1 MKNFK
6 DNSKIRFNKI
16 STEKCFMFNGARI
29 WRGIEHIKSVSVYE
43 TEVFII
49 ELLPGQV
56 LENVTTVH
64 DENNPIVAGPNGAV
78 VLCDRLGYD
87 TESGRF
93 TTTKDRQ
100 TLQLRYQGDGWYRD
114 SVIDASDWLRCHC
127 LQRGASVVRVPGEV
141 IPLCYA
147 DEVLVPAFRMSG
159 TEYYRMPRNAY
170 ERYLVPF
177 LRKQDIETGFFL
189 ERYA

>member
-64 DENNPIVAGPNGAV
+64 DDTAV
-78 VLCDRLGYD
+78 LAHTLLLGH
-87 TESGRF
+87 ER
-93 TTTKDRQ
+93 R
-100 TLQLRYQGDGWYRD
+100 
-114 SVIDASDWLRCHC
+114 
-127 LQRGASVVRVPGEV
+127 
-141 IPLCYA
+141 A
-147 DEVLVPAFRMSG
+147 DEG
-159 TEYYRMPRNAY
+159 
-170 ERYLVPF
+170 
-177 LRKQDIETGFFL
+177 
-189 ERYA
+189 